1 MPATGDETVKLSQL
15 KEWSDTLGG
24 GRVPVADAAR
34 HVWRQLKRLQGALH
48 RLGRAGARHDKDR
61 EHRG

>member
-24 GRVPVADAAR
+24 G
-34 HVWRQLKRLQGALH
+34 
-48 RLGRAGARHDKDR
+48 AGSRR
-61 EHRG
+61 